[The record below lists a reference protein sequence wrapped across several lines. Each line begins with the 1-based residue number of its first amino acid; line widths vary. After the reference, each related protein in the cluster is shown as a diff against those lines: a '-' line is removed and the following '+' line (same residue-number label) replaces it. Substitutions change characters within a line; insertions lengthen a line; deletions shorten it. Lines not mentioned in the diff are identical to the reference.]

1 MVSNNAV
8 ADGTA
13 TNSVKVTVLDGN
25 TNPVKTAVTL
35 KASNGAVI
43 ADSVTTGDDGTAT
56 VTLTSTKSGTSTV
69 TAQVGSSTKTADVS
83 FGADAA
89 TAKVTDLSVVSNNAV
104 ADSVAMN
111 SVKVTVLDANNKP
124 SENDG
129 EPECRQWS
137 R

>member
-1 MVSNNAV
+1 M
-8 ADGTA
+8 
-13 TNSVKVTVLDGN
+13 KVTVLDGN

-56 VTLTSTKSGTSTV
+56 VTLTSTKAGNSTV

-104 ADSVAMN
+104 ADGTATN
-111 SVKVTVLDANNKP
+111 SVKVTVLDGNTNPVKTAVTLKASN
-124 SENDG
+124 G
-129 EPECRQWS
+129 R
-137 R
+137 